1 MSKWPCVSW
10 LISTVENEHFLE
22 KGKQSEAHAIILE
35 LEAGTV
41 DKDAARGRV
50 ADAVRSLR
58 ETDKYVVA
66 RINPVDSEAG
76 QKDLQAAVCA
86 RPDSIMLTKVATA
99 DEVRR
104 ADAMITEL
112 ERTNG
117 LPVGRIEIA
126 LMIERARA
134 IFTAVDMPAASPRVK
149 ALCFGGGDYTADIH
163 TRMSL
168 GTGAPVMPGLEIL
181 VPRSLVVAAARANGI
196 SPIDVPHLNVLD
208 DKNFRLHAYES
219 RALGFDGIIAL
230 HPRQIPLTHEAFMPT
245 LQEIADAKDVVARYA
260 AAVKEGKGVIGVRGE
275 MISKTSAEWY
285 QEVLDRAGVS
295 A

>member
-1 MSKWPCVSW
+1 MRKWPCQSW

-22 KGKQSEAHAIILE
+22 KGKQSDADALILE

-41 DKDAARGRV
+41 DKTTARMRLE
-50 ADAVRSLR
+50 DAVKSLR
-58 ETDKYVVA
+58 ETDKYLVA
-66 RINPVDSEAG
+66 RINPIETEAG
-76 QKDLQAAVCA
+76 HKDLEYAVRA
-86 RPDSIMLTKVATA
+86 RPDAIMLTKVATA
-99 DEVRR
+99 EEVRH
-104 ADAMITEL
+104 ADEMITQL

-117 LPVGRIEIA
+117 LPVGHIELA
-126 LMIERARA
+126 LMIELARA
-134 IFTAVDMPAASPRVK
+134 IFTAVDMPAVSSRVK
-149 ALCFGGGDYTADIH
+149 ALCFGGGDYTTDIH

-181 VPRSLVVAAARANGI
+181 VPRSLVVAAARANDI

-275 MISKTSAEWY
+275 MISKTSVEWY
-285 QEVLDRAGVS
+285 QEVLDRAGLS
-295 A
+295 S

>member
-1 MSKWPCVSW
+1 MPKWPCQSW

-22 KGKQSEAHAIILE
+22 KGKHSDADALILE

-41 DKDAARGRV
+41 DKEMARTRV

-58 ETDKYVVA
+58 DVDKYIVV
-66 RINPVDSEAG
+66 RINPIDTEAG
-76 QKDLQAAVCA
+76 TRDLQYAVRA
-86 RPDSIMLTKVATA
+86 RPDAIMLTKVATA
-99 DEVRR
+99 EEVGR
-104 ADAMITEL
+104 ADKMITEL
-112 ERTNG
+112 ERANG

-134 IFTAVDMPAASPRVK
+134 IFTAIDMPAASPRVK